1 MKRLICWLGIA
12 TLAMAG
18 VALAQATE
26 KKSAAK
32 KTAAPADK
40 EAVERGKIL
49 FGKKCALCHNADS
62 DVRKIGPGLKGLN
75 QRGKFSVNNN
85 KITDKTLKAWIE
97 NGDEQMPPFKDV
109 LSEKEILDVVRYV
122 RTL

>member
-26 KKSAAK
+26 KKPKAK
-32 KTAAPADK
+32 KAAAADP
-40 EAVERGKIL
+40 EAVERGKAL
-49 FGKKCALCHNADS
+49 FGKKCAICHNADN

-75 QRGKFSVNNN
+75 QRGKFSVNEN
-85 KITDKTLKAWIE
+85 KVTDKTLKSWIE
-97 NGDEQMPPFKDV
+97 NGDDQMPPFKDV
-109 LSEKEILDVVRYV
+109 LSEKEILDVVRFV